1 MKIIKTILLCSI
13 LLSANQSLIQKAKSL
28 GLAAIP
34 QDKKELAKII
44 DPKGVITPQR
54 VELGKQL
61 FFDPRLSQSGLI
73 SCNWC
78 HNLGLGGVD
87 GISVAIGHKWAKNPH
102 AINSPTVY
110 NAVFAKRQFWDGR
123 SLSLEDQA
131 KGPMQA
137 QPEMAIS
144 PEVLKAR
151 ILAIPDYVKAFKA
164 AYGEKTKI
172 DLEKVASTIAI
183 FERTLVTP
191 SRFDD
196 FLNGDNSALNHDEQA
211 GLEIFLDKG
220 CVACH
225 QGIALGGEL
234 RPFELAAKYKF
245 RDVGDFLKK
254 DMMVKVPTLRNVTL
268 TAPYFHNGQVWNIEE
283 AIEEMGRVQVGY
295 HANKNATSAK
305 DLNLKLMPITF
316 KEGEVKKIAKFF
328 KALEGR
334 MPKIDYPQLPRTQV
348 DILNPKKKL

>member
-1 MKIIKTILLCSI
+1 MKIIKTILLSSI
-13 LLSANQSLIQKAKSL
+13 ILSANQALIEKAKSL
-28 GLAAIP
+28 GLVAIP
-34 QDKKELAKII
+34 QDKKELSKII

-87 GISVAIGHKWAKNPH
+87 GISTAIGHKWAKNPH
-102 AINSPTVY
+102 GLNSPTVY
-110 NAVFAKRQFWDGR
+110 NAVLAKRQFWDGR
-123 SLSLEDQA
+123 SLTLEDQA

-137 QPEMAIS
+137 KPEMAITK
-144 PEVLKAR
+144 ETLKKR
-151 ILAIPDYVKAFKA
+151 ILAIPGYVKAFKN
-164 AYGEKTKI
+164 AYGENTNI
-172 DLEKVASTIAI
+172 DLDKVASTIAI

-196 FLNGDNSALNHDEQA
+196 FLNGDDSALNDEEQR
-211 GLEIFLDKG
+211 GLELFLDKG

-225 QGIALGGEL
+225 QGIAMGGEL
-234 RPFELAAKYKF
+234 RPFELAGKYKF

-268 TAPYFHNGQVWNIEE
+268 TAPYFHNGQVWKIEE
-283 AIEEMGRVQVGY
+283 AIEEMGRIQVGY
-295 HANKNATSAK
+295 HVNKNATSAK
-305 DLNLKLMPITF
+305 DLDLKLMPITF
-316 KEGEVKKIAKFF
+316 KDGEIDKIAKFF
-328 KALEGR
+328 KTLEGR
-334 MPKIDYPQLPRTQV
+334 MPKIDHPQLPKTQTP
-348 DILNPKKKL
+348 ILK

>member
-1 MKIIKTILLCSI
+1 MKIIKTILLSSI
-13 LLSANQSLIQKAKSL
+13 ILSANQALIEKAKSL
-28 GLAAIP
+28 GLVAIP
-34 QDKKELAKII
+34 QDKKELSKII

-54 VELGKQL
+54 VELGKKL
-61 FFDPRLSQSGLI
+61 FFDPRLSESGLI
-73 SCNWC
+73 NCNWC

-87 GISVAIGHKWAKNPH
+87 GISTAIGHKWTKNPH

-137 QPEMAIS
+137 APEMAIS
-144 PEVLKAR
+144 PETLKKR
-151 ILAIPDYVKAFKA
+151 ILAIPDYVKAFKN
-164 AYGEKTKI
+164 AYGENTKI
-172 DLEKVASTIAI
+172 DLDKVASTIAI

-196 FLNGDNSALNHDEQA
+196 FLNGDDSALNYDEQR
-211 GLEIFLDKG
+211 GLELFLNKG

-254 DMMVKVPTLRNVTL
+254 DMMVKVPTLRNITL
-268 TAPYFHNGQVWNIEE
+268 TAPYFHNGQVWKIED
-283 AIEEMGRVQVGY
+283 AIKEMGRVQVGY
-295 HANKNATSAK
+295 QVNKNATSVK
-305 DLNLKLMPITF
+305 NLDLKLMPITF
-316 KEGEVKKIAKFF
+316 KKGEVKKIAKFF
-328 KALEGR
+328 KALEGK
-334 MPKIDYPQLPRTQV
+334 MPKIEYPQLPKTQTP
-348 DILNPKKKL
+348 ILK

>member
-1 MKIIKTILLCSI
+1 MKIIKIVLLFSI
-13 LLSANQSLIQKAKSL
+13 SLTANNSLIEKAKTL
-28 GLAAIP
+28 GLKAIP

-44 DPKGVITPQR
+44 DPKGVITPLR
-54 VELGKQL
+54 VELGKKL
-61 FFDPRLSQSGLI
+61 YFDPRLSKSSLI

-87 GISVAIGHKWAKNPH
+87 GVSTAIGHGWAKNPH
-102 AINSPTVY
+102 ALNSPTVY
-110 NAVFAKRQFWDGR
+110 NAVFAKRQFWDGH

-131 KGPMQA
+131 EGPIQA

-144 PEVLKAR
+144 PEMLKER
-151 ILAIPDYVKAFKA
+151 ITSIPEYVEEFKKAYDENLTINLKS
-164 AYGEKTKI
+164 I
-172 DLEKVASTIAI
+172 ASTIAI

-191 SRFDD
+191 SKFDD
-196 FLNGDNSALNHDEQA
+196 FLNGDESALNKEEQE

-234 RPFELAAKYKF
+234 RPFELAGEYKF

-268 TAPYFHNGQVWNIEE
+268 TAPYFHNGQVWELSE
-283 AIEEMGRVQVGY
+283 AIKEMGRIQVGY
-295 HANKNATSAK
+295 KANMNATNKK

-316 KEGEVKKIAKFF
+316 KEQEVEKIIKFF
-328 KALEGR
+328 KTLDGR
-334 MPKIDYPQLPRTQV
+334 KPKIDYPQLPRSQDSTSHP
-348 DILNPKKKL
+348 DDK

>member
-1 MKIIKTILLCSI
+1 MKIIKVILLLSI
-13 LLSANQSLIQKAKSL
+13 SLSSDNALIEKAKML
-28 GLAAIP
+28 GLKAIP

-44 DPKGVITPQR
+44 DPKGVITPLR
-54 VELGKQL
+54 IELGKKL
-61 FFDPRLSQSGLI
+61 YFDPRLSKSSLI

-87 GISVAIGHKWAKNPH
+87 GVSTAIGHSWRKNPH
-102 AINSPTVY
+102 ALNSPTVY
-110 NAVFAKRQFWDGR
+110 NAVLAKRQFWDGR
-123 SLSLEDQA
+123 SLTLEEQA
-131 KGPMQA
+131 KGPIQA
-137 QPEMAIS
+137 APEMAIS
-144 PEVLKAR
+144 PEMLKER
-151 ILAIPDYVKAFKA
+151 ILSIPEYVKEFKD
-164 AYGEKTKI
+164 AYGKEVTI
-172 DLEKVASTIAI
+172 DLESVASTIAI

-196 FLNGDNSALNHDEQA
+196 FLNGDISALNKDEQE

-234 RPFELAAKYKF
+234 RPFELAGKYKF

-268 TAPYFHNGQVWNIEE
+268 TAPYFHNGQVWELSE
-283 AIEEMGRVQVGY
+283 AIKEMGRIQVGY
-295 HANKNATSAK
+295 KANMNATNKK

-316 KEGEVKKIAKFF
+316 KGQEVEKIIEFF
-328 KALEGR
+328 KSLDGR
-334 MPKIDYPQLPRTQV
+334 KPKIDYPQLPRSQDNTPH
-348 DILNPKKKL
+348 PKDK